1 MKTPPDTSNILPY
14 VLVTTL
20 ILQLLAMFAGTH
32 NVREPLRLAGA
43 LSFVSVLLLH
53 RDAGMR
59 ICGIVLM
66 LLYGAM
72 VSWGVNA

>member
-1 MKTPPDTSNILPY
+1 MKTPTDTYKILPF
-14 VLVTTL
+14 VLVATL
-20 ILQLLAMFAGTH
+20 VLQLLAMFAGTH

-53 RDAGMR
+53 RDADMR

-72 VSWGVNA
+72 ISWGVAS